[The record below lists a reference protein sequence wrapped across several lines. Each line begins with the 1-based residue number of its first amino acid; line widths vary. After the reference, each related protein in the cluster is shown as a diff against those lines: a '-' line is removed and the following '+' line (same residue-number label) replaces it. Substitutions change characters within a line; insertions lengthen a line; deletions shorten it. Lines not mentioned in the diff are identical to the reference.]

1 MYRKAFSVNK
11 ALVLIVDDNHLIR
24 SSFQSLLNNAGFE
37 TVTASDGAAAIRNFS
52 TTQPDMV
59 LLDMDLPAKDGCS
72 TCREI
77 RSLPE
82 GRHVPVIMLTSLS
95 ETGLVHRA
103 FEAGATDF
111 VHKSINPEL
120 LIYRV
125 SYMLRAGWSMA
136 SLAESE
142 ALLANSQR
150 IAQLGSWDWN
160 PSTGK
165 FKGSAELFRVLGVA
179 RSATSFSYENFLSS
193 IIPADREKVH
203 SALQNVSI
211 NRAACK
217 LECRLQKSG
226 PQISFVRIHGQ
237 PHVMYSGEK
246 PRVVGTL
253 QDITEM
259 KQAEERLRM
268 LNAAVDCLPIG
279 ITISDIQGVIA
290 YSNPAEAEIHG
301 YTIEEL
307 IGREARRFA
316 SEDLGKVISPQ
327 ELVNSGAWRR
337 DSINVRKNGDEFAV
351 QLTSIPVKD
360 SDGAFLGMVTACED
374 ITARKE
380 AEAKI
385 HHLAYYDTLTGLPNR
400 RMFMD
405 RLQQALAMTCRE
417 GGELGLLFLDLDN
430 FKDVND
436 TMGHHLGDIL
446 LQEVTERLAANKRE
460 YEVLARLGGDE
471 FVVILA
477 PIVSQESIAVVAE
490 RMLSNFSR
498 PFVLDSRQVYS
509 SASIGIAVYPR
520 DAKDVETLVKCADTA
535 MYYAKSEGKSR
546 YRFFSAELNE
556 RVLCRVALENGLR
569 QAVAKQELYL
579 LYQPQWEVESER
591 MTGVEALLRW
601 ESEEFGLVQ
610 PAEFISLA
618 EDIGLISELGEW
630 VLRSACLQ
638 VKKWL
643 TAGTVDI
650 RMAVN
655 VSVKQ
660 LTQPGFVE
668 MVRAIVVE
676 TGVSPELLDL
686 EFTESVVMGNADKTI
701 DTLKALKE
709 MGFRLSID
717 DFGTGYSSLSYLKR
731 LPVDRIKI
739 DRSFIKNVNHSSDD
753 AAIVEAIIS
762 MAHSLNLKVVAEGI
776 ENSEQL
782 HFLTSHNCDEVQGF
796 YLAMPM
802 DAMDLGGNFFR
813 APVKNNVAL
822 LRQPAPLTNRQF
834 ESAVRFMAQG

>member
-1 MYRKAFSVNK
+1 MYRKAFSDRK
-11 ALVLIVDDNHLIR
+11 AVVLIVDDNHLVR
-24 SSFQSLLNNAGFE
+24 SSLQSSLAGAGFE
-37 TVTASDGAAAIRNFS
+37 TITASDGAAAIRIFS

-59 LLDMDLPAKDGCS
+59 LLDMDLPARDGCC

-179 RSATSFSYENFLSS
+179 RSATNFSYENFLAS

-226 PQISFVRIHGQ
+226 SLIRIVRLHGQ
-237 PHVMYSGEK
+237 PHVMFSGEK

-279 ITISDIQGVIA
+279 ITISDIHGAIA

-301 YTIEEL
+301 YAIEEL
-307 IGREARRFA
+307 IGREARQFA
-316 SEDLGKVISPQ
+316 SESLAQDIPAADLVT
-327 ELVNSGAWRR
+327 SGAWRR
-337 DSINVRKNGDEFAV
+337 DSINVRKNGEEFAV

-360 SDGAFLGMVTACED
+360 SEGEFLGMVTACED

-400 RMFMD
+400 RMFLD

-436 TMGHHLGDIL
+436 TMGHHLGDKL
-446 LQEVTERLAANKRE
+446 LQEVTERLSANKRE

-477 PIVSQESIAVVAE
+477 PISSQESIAVVAE
-490 RMLSNFSR
+490 RMLSSFSR
-498 PFVLDSRQVYS
+498 PFALDSRQVHC
-509 SASIGIAVYPR
+509 SASIGVATFPR
-520 DAKDVETLVKCADTA
+520 DAQDVETLVKCADTA

-546 YRFFSAELNE
+546 YRFFSTELNE
-556 RVLCRVALENGLR
+556 QVLYRVALENGLR
-569 QAVAKQELYL
+569 QAVAKEELYL
-579 LYQPQWEVESER
+579 LYQPQWGVASKR

-601 ESEEFGLVQ
+601 ESDEFGQVQ
-610 PAEFISLA
+610 PAEFIALA
-618 EDIGLISELGEW
+618 EDIGLISEVGEW

-638 VKKWL
+638 AKKWL
-643 TAGTVDI
+643 LAGTVDL

-660 LTQPGFVE
+660 LTQPGFLE
-668 MVRAIVVE
+668 MIKAVIAE
-676 TGVSPELLDL
+676 TGVSPQLLDL
-686 EFTESVVMGNADKTI
+686 EFTESIVMGNADKTI

-709 MGFRLSID
+709 MGFLLSID

-739 DRSFIKNVNHSSDD
+739 DRSFIKNLYHCSDD

-802 DAMDLGGNFFR
+802 YANELAGQFYK
-813 APVKNNVAL
+813 VSSKHNVAP
-822 LRQPAPLTNRQF
+822 LRQPISLKRAAFEEVNRL
-834 ESAVRFMAQG
+834 MAQG